1 MVTAGNASG
10 INDGAGM
17 MVITTRANAKARG
30 LKPLGRVLSWSTVGV
45 DPDIMGMGPAVAIP
59 LALKRAGLR
68 QDQMDLFEVNEA
80 FASQY
85 LGVEK
90 ELGLDR
96 SKTNVNGGAVA
107 IGHPLAASGARL
119 AITTLYELRHRGG
132 RYGIASLCIGGG
144 QGIAAVLENLQ

>member
-1 MVTAGNASG
+1 V
-10 INDGAGM
+10 
-17 MVITTRANAKARG
+17 
-30 LKPLGRVLSWSTVGV
+30 KPLGRVISWSTVGV
-45 DPDIMGMGPAVAIP
+45 DPEIMGMGPARAIP
-59 LALKRAGLR
+59 IALKRAGMTI
-68 QDQMDLFEVNEA
+68 DQIDLFEVNEA
-80 FASQY
+80 FAAQY

-119 AITTLYELRHRGG
+119 AITTLYELRRRGK
-132 RYGIASLCIGGG
+132 RYGVASLCIGGG